1 MSNALG
7 DRSSTKILTAEQ
19 LGTPSNHVKVAYI
32 DSIIPAPPFT
42 EDLQATCDIGNTTT
56 TPINCE
62 SLNVTGGAGSAYSIV
77 TFDGIK
83 VNSGGI
89 TLDEDDL
96 VVNDGTIT
104 VANGDIDVTV
114 GSITVAAG
122 DIVATAGSVIAG
134 TTVTAGTGITATAGD
149 ITATAGG
156 IIANGN
162 SLLNRVQY
170 NTYYGG
176 SSYTSPIALSLIL
189 PYVAFTLPAD
199 TYTFVLF
206 ATHAVS
212 GSASFPF
219 ELHTSLTDV
228 MKDYSLIVS
237 GQTANNNG
245 AVSIGYSNI
254 VSGDSV
260 SDPTNKSKITV
271 IVNTAVGAT
280 TQVMKFIVKLVYS
293 PSP

>member
-62 SLNVTGGAGSAYSIV
+62 SLNVTGGAGSPYGIV
-77 TFDGIK
+77 SVEGIK

-89 TLDEDDL
+89 TLDTDDL
-96 VVNDGTIT
+96 VVNDGSIT

-114 GSITVAAG
+114 GSITVVAG
-122 DIVATAGSVIAG
+122 AVIAG

-170 NTYYGG
+170 NTFYGE

>member
-62 SLNVTGGAGSAYSIV
+62 SLNVTGGAGSPYGIV
-77 TFDGIK
+77 SVEGIK

-89 TLDEDDL
+89 TLDTDDL
-96 VVNDGTIT
+96 VVNDGSIT

-122 DIVATAGSVIAG
+122 AVIAG

-170 NTYYGG
+170 NTFYGG
-176 SSYTSPIALSLIL
+176 STYTAPIAITNIA
-189 PYVAFTLPAD
+189 PYVAFTLPVD

-206 ATHAVS
+206 ATHAAS
-212 GSASFPF
+212 GSSSFPF